1 MSSTRLRLS
10 WRSINETTD
19 KRNGETIIDC
29 FFVLRDVK
37 INRQMS
43 GTHRNSQELMLSLR
57 FRSMSA
63 CPRYHG
69 PRVWARDRR
78 DTVRWAVRTLPRA
91 LGGEDRSPDWSGP
104 GWRSSH
110 QWRPVRRSEPRRF
123 TSAPPR
129 RPFMGSSE
137 PGRWRPH
144 YCEEERRSNWQRP
157 PVQRPGDWRIS
168 PDPTER
174 PARRGDQGPPLAPAR
189 VVE

>member
-1 MSSTRLRLS
+1 MKTISIRQKLNIIKGTFSLPNNLSTYGPGKNNLS
-10 WRSINETTD
+10 VD
-19 KRNGETIIDC
+19 KI
-29 FFVLRDVK
+29 FVLTLYLYYP
-37 INRQMS
+37 S
-43 GTHRNSQELMLSLR
+43 E
-57 FRSMSA
+57 RSMSA
-63 CPRYHG
+63 GPRYHG
-69 PRVWARDRR
+69 PRVWARDRG